1 MNTQSNTRR
10 PVVDLYRFEAGLRRA
25 AWTWLARTVASAL
38 ARLKTRQTIRELGAL
53 SDRQLND
60 IGLRRADIDD
70 VAANS
75 SFSRS

>member
-10 PVVDLYRFEAGLRRA
+10 PVDLYRFEAGLRSA
-25 AWTWLARTVASAL
+25 AWTWLARAVASAL
-38 ARLKTRQTIRELGAL
+38 AQFKTRHTIRELGAL

-60 IGLRRADIDD
+60 IGLRRADIED